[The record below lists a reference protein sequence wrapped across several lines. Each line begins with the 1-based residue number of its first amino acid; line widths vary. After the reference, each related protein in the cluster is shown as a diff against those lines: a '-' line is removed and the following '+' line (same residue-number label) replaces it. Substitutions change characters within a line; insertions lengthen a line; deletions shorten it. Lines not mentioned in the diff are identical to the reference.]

1 MSPVKSG
8 SDAAK
13 RSRYRANY
21 TRARSGIWQGK
32 ACALMRGIT
41 GVPRVRAV
49 FRRIGAVDV
58 VRVTGDRGA
67 RRDGCGVGHTLFRRP
82 ADFCFPGVAG
92 SGSACPI
99 SFLGSYDVQRR
110 AISWRYLVG
119 VYFPHLA
126 VTPRKTMRT
135 VTVVPVGDVGI
146 VSFSQAANATTI
158 AITPIRTFRESSRG
172 SEAQPS
178 RSRTGSGYR
187 MLGADWSGSRYG
199 PWSPA
204 PDRATGA
211 RPRQSGC

>member
-13 RSRYRANY
+13 RSRHRANY

-32 ACALMRGIT
+32 VCARMRGIT
-41 GVPRVRAV
+41 GVPRIRAV
-49 FRRIGAVDV
+49 FRRIGAVDA

-82 ADFCFPGVAG
+82 ADFCFPGLAG

-119 VYFPHLA
+119 IYFAH
-126 VTPRKTMRT
+126 R
-135 VTVVPVGDVGI
+135 DVEMHHDDRNH
-146 VSFSQAANATTI
+146 AD
-158 AITPIRTFRESSRG
+158 PYFRESSRG